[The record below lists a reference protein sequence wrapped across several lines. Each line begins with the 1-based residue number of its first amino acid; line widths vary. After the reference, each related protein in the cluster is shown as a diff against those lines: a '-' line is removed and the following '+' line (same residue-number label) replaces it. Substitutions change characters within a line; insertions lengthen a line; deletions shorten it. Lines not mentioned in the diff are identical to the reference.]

1 MIDYIH
7 YHTSTEV
14 LKQLD
19 KIFDERKDAVKN
31 GEVLDVELFKQIFNV
46 TGFFGRSKFTPSDIL
61 TVEDLLVETK
71 FRGME
76 LFMTAYSFLG
86 KLRMQGGKVRKGFKA
101 DFSWYVIATSKLL
114 TLEALISLMGELL
127 DHRFAR
133 NTRIFMMDV
142 DYYREEFKRLIRLNP
157 HVNDEIK
164 LWVELQ

>member
-19 KIFDERKDAVKN
+19 KIFDERKDAIKN
-31 GEVLDVELFKQIFNV
+31 GEVLDVKLFKQIFNV
-46 TGFFGRSKFTPSDIL
+46 TSLFGRSKFTPSDIL
-61 TVEDLLVETK
+61 AVEDPCIEVK
-71 FRGME
+71 RHGME
-76 LFMTAYSFLG
+76 LFMTAYSLSG
-86 KLRMQGGKVRKGFKA
+86 KLRMQGGKVRKGFRTE
-101 DFSWYVIATSKLL
+101 FSWYVIATSKLL
-114 TLEALISLMGELL
+114 NLEALISLMGELS

-164 LWVELQ
+164 LWAELQ